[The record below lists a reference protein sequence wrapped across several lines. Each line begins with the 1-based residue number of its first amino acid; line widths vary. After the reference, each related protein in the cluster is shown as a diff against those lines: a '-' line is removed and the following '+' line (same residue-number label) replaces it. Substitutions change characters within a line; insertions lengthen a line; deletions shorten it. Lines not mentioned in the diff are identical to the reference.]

1 MSRDPVDYVTVLTTK
16 GPLATK
22 RITDAP
28 GGPIIESYGRA
39 TWFGLQ
45 EHGVYGIDTLAE
57 LLTVL
62 EGRQTRFII
71 RGQPRSDVDYRRAQ
85 RRVRDRRNAD
95 GSTTPA
101 TIDPAARQWIALDL
115 DRMACP
121 DWLDPIFEPDHTV
134 EYAVARLPAEFH
146 DATCWWQFTA
156 SHGVK
161 PGISLRLFFWADRPL
176 SDSELKIW
184 LADSPVD
191 HAIFSPAQPIYVAR
205 PIFIGMP
212 DPVPFRSG
220 IWPGDRDAITPPAIE
235 GRKPRPVSVS
245 LPFMGELGSGYEYH
259 RSRIGDDEDGVGFF
273 GPIKSAVAAW
283 IGHHGAAADTAWLRA
298 DLERAIREAPR
309 DPAKHDDMYIEIR
322 VADLDPL
329 IEAIKDLQADKEAAS
344 AALQP
349 TYPAPVGSVEE
360 ARAMIAAEMDRFL
373 EDVIAYDADRK
384 RLAASQGLI
393 AA

>member
-45 EHGVYGIDTLAE
+45 EHGVYGIDTLAA
-57 LLTVL
+57 LLTAL
-62 EGRQTRFII
+62 EHAPTRFII

-85 RRVRDRRNAD
+85 RRVRDRRNSD

-134 EYAVARLPAEFH
+134 EYAIARLPAEFH

-176 SDSELKIW
+176 SDSELKI
-184 LADSPVD
+184 
-191 HAIFSPAQPIYVAR
+191 
-205 PIFIGMP
+205 
-212 DPVPFRSG
+212 
-220 IWPGDRDAITPPAIE
+220 
-235 GRKPRPVSVS
+235 
-245 LPFMGELGSGYEYH
+245 
-259 RSRIGDDEDGVGFF
+259 
-273 GPIKSAVAAW
+273 
-283 IGHHGAAADTAWLRA
+283 
-298 DLERAIREAPR
+298 
-309 DPAKHDDMYIEIR
+309 
-322 VADLDPL
+322 
-329 IEAIKDLQADKEAAS
+329 
-344 AALQP
+344 
-349 TYPAPVGSVEE
+349 
-360 ARAMIAAEMDRFL
+360 
-373 EDVIAYDADRK
+373 
-384 RLAASQGLI
+384 
-393 AA
+393 